1 MFRPTKRKRR
11 TVVRSRAGSTEDSVL
26 EPFAG
31 FEPDAFSVHSFENR
45 ACNFVVAPERLQ
57 VSSEVMLL
65 TIDHGRIRELRL
77 NRPPVN
83 ALTGEL
89 IMELR
94 QSVEKAP
101 WEGMRALILSG
112 LPGRFSAGLDLP
124 LLVGLEP
131 GGVRTVW
138 RELYGLIEAL
148 ARSPI
153 PIAVAITGHAPAGGT
168 VLAVFCDWRVMAEG
182 DFKIGLNEVPVGIP
196 LPGVILAALRRLV
209 GARQAERLSVSG
221 ALLSPQ
227 RALEVGLIDE
237 LTAIDQVIERALGW
251 CEALLALP
259 VEAMTATRRAARADL
274 TAYFGH
280 NLEPEIEQV
289 IASWWTPEAQTSLR
303 SIAAK
308 LGKKQEA

>member
-1 MFRPTKRKRR
+1 
-11 TVVRSRAGSTEDSVL
+11 
-26 EPFAG
+26 
-31 FEPDAFSVHSFENR
+31 
-45 ACNFVVAPERLQ
+45 
-57 VSSEVMLL
+57 MLL
-65 TIDHGRIRELRL
+65 TIDHGPIRELRL

-89 IMELR
+89 IRELR

-101 WEGMRALILSG
+101 QDGIRALILSG

-124 LLVGLEP
+124 LLLGLDP
-131 GGVRTVW
+131 ARIRTVW

-168 VLAVFCDWRVMAEG
+168 VLAVFCDWRVMAAG
-182 DFKIGLNEVPVGIP
+182 DFKIGLNEVPIGIP

-209 GARQAERLSVSG
+209 GTREAERLAVSG
-221 ALLSPQ
+221 ALLSPEK
-227 RALEVGLIDE
+227 ALAVGLIDE
-237 LTAIDQVIERALGW
+237 VTAVDQVIERALGW
-251 CEALLALP
+251 CQALLALP
-259 VEAMTATRRAARADL
+259 AEAMTVTRRAARSDL

-280 NLEPEIEQV
+280 NLEPEMDEV
-289 IASWWTPEAQTSLR
+289 IARWWAPEAQKSLR

>member
-1 MFRPTKRKRR
+1 
-11 TVVRSRAGSTEDSVL
+11 
-26 EPFAG
+26 
-31 FEPDAFSVHSFENR
+31 
-45 ACNFVVAPERLQ
+45 
-57 VSSEVMLL
+57 MLL
-65 TIDHGRIRELRL
+65 TIDHGPIRELRL

-89 IMELR
+89 ILELR
-94 QSVEKAP
+94 QSVEKASG
-101 WEGMRALILSG
+101 EGIRALVLSG

-124 LLVGLEP
+124 LLIGLDP
-131 GGVRTVW
+131 AGVRTVW
-138 RELYGLIEAL
+138 RELYGLVEAL

-153 PIAVAITGHAPAGGT
+153 PIAAALTGHAPAGGT

-209 GARQAERLSVSG
+209 GPRQAERLAVSG
-221 ALLSPQ
+221 ALLSPEK
-227 RALEVGLIDE
+227 ALAVGLIDE
-237 LTAIDQVIERALGW
+237 VTAADQVIERALGW
-251 CEALLALP
+251 CQALLALP
-259 VEAMTATRRAARADL
+259 AQAMTATRSAARSDL

-280 NLEPEIEQV
+280 NLEPEMEQV
-289 IASWWTPEAQTSLR
+289 IASWWTPEAQKSLR